1 MWNDH
6 PDYSFSFLL
15 IRKQSLF
22 NPSSQ
27 THQLNSFI
35 ALKSLQLNP
44 LIWRLDSFLFTM
56 QLSILIHNA
65 ILESSYLKHEW
76 ILSLCILCLHSTHTI
91 KTYPIWVSHSWSCT
105 ESSLLSNKSTWYYIH
120 YCYSNKQVT
129 IILNPSTNQIRV
141 IVATLQQLLVYSL
154 SRYHTIVNLEDDI
167 YNRAQTMCHHSR
179 MSLSPRLQR
188 RQELLL
194 IPTVQCTRRFVQKED
209 RGITQN
215 RSRQRQTLLPTSQ
228 HRLSHS
234 S

>member
-1 MWNDH
+1 
-6 PDYSFSFLL
+6 
-15 IRKQSLF
+15 
-22 NPSSQ
+22 
-27 THQLNSFI
+27 
-35 ALKSLQLNP
+35 
-44 LIWRLDSFLFTM
+44 M

-154 SRYHTIVNLEDDI
+154 SRYYTIVNLEDDI
-167 YNRAQTMCHHSR
+167 HNPAQTMCHHSR
-179 MSLSPRLQR
+179 MSLFTPSTPSRTYPDSRCSTHSSPRPEGESRYYAESLAPTPNAASDLPIPPFP
-188 RQELLL
+188 LLL
-194 IPTVQCTRRFVQKED
+194 D
-209 RGITQN
+209 RYRID
-215 RSRQRQTLLPTSQ
+215 RASRC
-228 HRLSHS
+228 
-234 S
+234 

>member
-27 THQLNSFI
+27 TRQFNSFI
-35 ALKSLQLNP
+35 AVLPLQLNP

-65 ILESSYLKHEW
+65 IPESSYLKHEW

-91 KTYPIWVSHSWSCT
+91 ITYPIWVSHSWSCI

-120 YCYSNKQVT
+120 YWYSNKQVT
-129 IILNPSTNQIRV
+129 IILNPSTNQVRV
-141 IVATLQQLLVYSL
+141 IVATLQQLFMCSL
-154 SRYHTIVNLEDDI
+154 SRYHTIVNHEDDI

-179 MSLSPRLQR
+179 MSLSPRLQC
-188 RQELLL
+188 RQERIL
-194 IPTVQCTRRFVQKED
+194 ILTVQRTRRLVQKEN

-215 RSRQRQTLLPTSQ
+215 RSRQRQTLLLTTRY
-228 HRLSHS
+228 RLSHCS
-234 S
+234 